1 MTLAWG
7 AKVSPE
13 FRSRVIAIAAGLGC
27 DPSWLMAIMAFETGR
42 TFSPASRNATSGAT
56 GLIQFLPSTARGL
69 GITTDA
75 LAAMAPVEQLAY
87 VEQYFAPYAG
97 RLATLSDAY
106 MAVLW
111 PKGVGQ
117 PEHHPL
123 FERGTAAYAQ
133 NEGLDADHDGVITKV
148 EAASYVTRMLA
159 EGLRPENATEERE
172 GRAAPLPAPPPGM
185 PSTQRQEQRMTPIL
199 AAALPQIIGMIPSLA
214 AVFSKPEQAERNQKA
229 AQVVVDAFTAAVP
242 GAVNVQDALER
253 ADADPAIRATAVA
266 AVEGSPTIAMLVEI
280 GGGVAAARQ
289 ANAEYMAGVED
300 DEWWRM
306 LLKLVANPAMVISA
320 AGLYIVYRFVPSLA
334 DQVTKLSPEVVASL
348 ITSIVVGTLGA
359 IFGFWLG
366 QTWQQKREDTLR

>member
-7 AKVSPE
+7 AKVSPQ
-13 FRSRVIAIAAGLGC
+13 FRARVLGIAAGLRC

-42 TFSPASRNATSGAT
+42 SFSPAARNAASGAT

-69 GITTDA
+69 DTTTDA
-75 LAAMAPVEQLAY
+75 LAAMTAVEQLAY
-87 VEQYFAPYAG
+87 VERYFASYAG

-117 PEHHPL
+117 PETYPI
-123 FERGTAAYAQ
+123 FERGSTAYAQ
-133 NEGLDADHDGVITKV
+133 NKRLDVDDDGIVTKA
-148 EAASYVTRMLA
+148 EAALHVTRVLV

-185 PSTQRQEQRMTPIL
+185 PSIQPQEPRMNPIL

-266 AVEGSPTIAMLVEI
+266 AVEASPTIAMLVEI

-289 ANAEYMAGVED
+289 ANVEYMAGVED

-306 LLKLVANPAMVISA
+306 LLKIVANPAMIISA
-320 AGLYIVYRFVPSLA
+320 AGLYIVYRFVPALA